1 MTWMHLSA
9 NENRVLV
16 SHDLTETTEWQNRT
30 YLCQKECSVGT
41 NTLCLVH
48 LRTNYNIS
56 SWASINYMV
65 MPWLAEHRLYIVHV
79 V

>member
-48 LRTNYNIS
+48 LRGILMNTNIIAGESNLLN
-56 SWASINYMV
+56 AQ
-65 MPWLAEHRLYIVHV
+65 HRS
-79 V
+79 